1 MTIQSQEAEN
11 KVWAWL
17 DKVVIG
23 ENFCPFAKAPRQHN
37 QVKLTLCS
45 QTATADILSSVAQ
58 ACRHLDEDKDT
69 ETTLLVLTHA
79 LKDFYDYLD
88 VLDLAQQLLEELNY
102 EGVYQL
108 ASFHPEY
115 LFDGEPENS
124 VSHYTNRAPFPI
136 FHLIREASITKA
148 LSFVD
153 DPESIPQRN
162 VEHANKLGLAFFKDF
177 L

>member
-1 MTIQSQEAEN
+1 MTSKLQEAEN
-11 KVWAWL
+11 KVWIWL

-23 ENFCPFAKAPRQHN
+23 EEFCPFASAPRQHN
-37 QVKLTLCS
+37 RVKLTLCS
-45 QTATADILSSVAQ
+45 HTSTSDILSSIAQ
-58 ACRHLDEDKDT
+58 ACRHLDNDLQT
-69 ETTLLVLTHA
+69 ETTLLVITDA
-79 LKDFYDYLD
+79 LNEFYDYLD
-88 VLDLAQQLLEELNY
+88 VLDLAQQLLEELAY
-102 EGVYQL
+102 DGIYQL

-115 LFDGEPENS
+115 LFDGEDENS

-153 DPESIPQRN
+153 DPESIPKRN
-162 VEHANKLGLAFFKDF
+162 IEHANELGLAFFKEF